1 MEMLMQVTLSVDIP
15 HLGERIKAAVDASGK
30 SPTAIAALAEMSVA
44 NLYRIMSEET
54 KSIPRETLKR
64 LSEVLGVDFD
74 AAVKAA
80 LQEELGE
87 GAGNGSKKKK

>member
-1 MEMLMQVTLSVDIP
+1 MEMLMQVTLSVEVP
-15 HLGERIKAAVDASGK
+15 HLGAKIKAAREKSGK

-44 NLYRIMSEET
+44 NLYRIESEET

-74 AAVKAA
+74 AEVKVA
-80 LQEELGE
+80 LQEELG
-87 GAGNGSKKKK
+87 NSNQKKK

>member
-1 MEMLMQVTLSVDIP
+1 MHVTLSVDIP

-30 SPTAIAALAEMSVA
+30 SPTTIASMAEMSVA

-64 LSEVLGVDFD
+64 LSEVLAVDFD
-74 AAVKAA
+74 VAVKQA
-80 LQEELGE
+80 LLSEMKE
-87 GAGNGSKKKK
+87 GSHE

>member
-1 MEMLMQVTLSVDIP
+1 MDS
-15 HLGERIKAAVDASGK
+15 SGK

-64 LSEVLGVDFD
+64 LSGVLGTDFD
-74 AAVKAA
+74 AEVKAA
-80 LQEELGE
+80 LIQEI
-87 GAGNGSKKKK
+87 KP

>member
-1 MEMLMQVTLSVDIP
+1 MEELLMQVTLSVEVP

-54 KSIPRETLKR
+54 KSIPRDTLKR
-64 LSEVLGVDFD
+64 LSEVLEVDFD
-74 AAVKAA
+74 ADVKAA
-80 LQEELGE
+80 ILSEI
-87 GAGNGSKKKK
+87 GSHE